1 MKRLILLV
9 VLGVLVLAITGGVLW
24 ISGVGLDPIKF
35 VRDTLTGFQSNHP
48 RHQVSASQAVR
59 WDPVGDHNA
68 AVEAVPVG
76 NRAFPVL
83 AEYAGR
89 VEAMRDQAWGN
100 SGGYAPD
107 FSRAEPGDPQWATLV
122 AWLEGEDA
130 QELTRLIT
138 EAASRPVFGQPLSV
152 RGVPLWD
159 DTVRRHGGT
168 VLDDPSPP
176 AANPLVYNMLLPAF
190 GPATG
195 GVTVLDA
202 RARLA
207 VERNDREGLVAAIQ
221 PVVSLAEIVA
231 DPPLMIN
238 QFVAA
243 RYRLMARLR
252 IAQVLA
258 ERPDLVDEST
268 AVLFDGWLALGLA
281 DAAVVLDAQWELT
294 FFEDLLRRTVDDRGV
309 FVQAKA
315 TQAVDALDASH
326 LDAPPASTAPLAAIN
341 ADLLASYEML
351 MRHTEAGLAGFE
363 IPWTPIDLT
372 DTDADAWV
380 KQPDSIPGKVGRRLI
395 AIMLLDWETPVE
407 TFRNA
412 RQDPL
417 GLRVA
422 LAAHRHRLR
431 HGEPP
436 VSLEGIDRDLLAFE
450 PIDGFT
456 GGRLV
461 YRWTGDT
468 HLVYA
473 FGADGDD
480 DGGRHAGDP
489 EGVAV
494 PFISDDYL
502 RGKWDGDW
510 VVFPPRE

>member
-9 VLGVLVLAITGGVLW
+9 VLGVLALAVTGGVLW

-76 NRAFPVL
+76 DRAFPVL

-89 VEAMRDQAWGN
+89 AEAMRDEAWGN
-100 SGGYAPD
+100 KGGFAPD
-107 FSRAEPGDPQWATLV
+107 FSRAEPGDPEWATLV

-130 QELTRLIT
+130 RELTRLIT

-176 AANPLVYNMLLPAF
+176 PANPLVYNMLLPAF

-195 GVTVLDA
+195 GLTVLDA

-207 VERNDREGLVAAIQ
+207 VERNDREGLVAALR
-221 PVVSLAEIVA
+221 PMVSMAELVA
-231 DPPLMIN
+231 DPPLMIS

-243 RYRLMARLR
+243 RYRMMVRSRIERVLSEKPELIDEPTAALM
-252 IAQVLA
+252 
-258 ERPDLVDEST
+258 
-268 AVLFDGWLALGLA
+268 DGWLALDLRPSVILP
-281 DAAVVLDAQWELT
+281 DATGELIS
-294 FFEDLLRRTVDDRGV
+294 FEDILRRMVDDRGV
-309 FVQAKA
+309 FVPSNAGP
-315 TQAVDALDASH
+315 TMDALNDSD
-326 LDAPPASTAPLAAIN
+326 LDVSPPSTAPLAAFN

-351 MRHTEAGLAGFE
+351 RRHTDAGLAGLE

-372 DTDADAWV
+372 DADADVWV
-380 KQPDSIPGKVGRRLI
+380 KQPDSIPGQIGRRLI
-395 AIMLLDWETPVE
+395 GVLLLDWQTPAH
-407 TFRNA
+407 TFRKA
-412 RQDPL
+412 RQNTL

-431 HGEPP
+431 HGEAPA
-436 VSLEGIDRDLLAFE
+436 SLDGIDPDLLAFE

-473 FGADGDD
+473 CGADGDD
-480 DGGRHAGDP
+480 DGGRRAADP
-489 EGVAV
+489 ESVAV